1 MKSLYETLAVLGAG
15 AVLLTGCGS
24 APAPVNAAEVPASAD
39 ARPVDP
45 NAAAPTEGKT
55 GDSAAAATMESPK
68 PADAKPADGAA
79 PAPAAAPAT
88 SAKPAAGPA
97 PAKKT
102 GKKTDAKKTGANG
115 GCGEGT
121 CG

>member
-1 MKSLYETLAVLGAG
+1 MKSFYETLAVLGAG

-24 APAPVNAAEVPASAD
+24 APTPVNAAEVPASAE
-39 ARPVDP
+39 AKPADP
-45 NAAAPTEGKT
+45 SAAAPTEGKT
-55 GDSAAAATMESPK
+55 GDSAAAATMEGAK
-68 PADAKPADGAA
+68 PAADAKPADAAA
-79 PAPAAAPAT
+79 PAPAS

-115 GCGEGT
+115 ACGEGT
-121 CG
+121 CA

>member
-15 AVLLTGCGS
+15 AVLLTGCGG
-24 APAPVNAAEVPASAD
+24 APAPVNAAEVPAATESK
-39 ARPVDP
+39 PSDP
-45 NAAAPTEGKT
+45 KAAPTEGKT
-55 GDSAAAATMESPK
+55 GDSAAGATMEGAK
-68 PADAKPADGAA
+68 PADAA
-79 PAPAAAPAT
+79 APAAAPAAAT
-88 SAKPAAGPA
+88 SAKPAAGPV
-97 PAKKT
+97 PVKKT

>member
-15 AVLLTGCGS
+15 AVLLTGCGGN
-24 APAPVNAAEVPASAD
+24 AAAPVNSAEVPAAAD
-39 ARPVDP
+39 ARPSDTK
-45 NAAAPTEGKT
+45 AASPTEGKT
-55 GDSAAAATMESPK
+55 GDAAAAAATMEGAKPAADGK
-68 PADAKPADGAA
+68 PADAA
-79 PAPAAAPAT
+79 APAAAS

-115 GCGEGT
+115 SCGEGT
-121 CG
+121 CA

>member
-24 APAPVNAAEVPASAD
+24 APAPVNSAEVPAAAD
-39 ARPVDP
+39 ARPADP
-45 NAAAPTEGKT
+45 NAVAPTEAKT
-55 GDSAAAATMESPK
+55 GDAAAAATMDSAK
-68 PADAKPADGAA
+68 PAADAKPAEAA
-79 PAPAAAPAT
+79 APAAAPAS
-88 SAKPAAGPA
+88 SAKPAAA

-102 GKKTDAKKTGANG
+102 GKKTDAKKTGAAG
-115 GCGEGT
+115 SCGEGT